1 LRLLS
6 LLHAAGVFLDRI
18 ASFESCKYETLI
30 HPQPARPRVPSCLES
45 SLETTRQAHCQPGL
59 DEEQNMSTTTEARIP
74 RILEQ
79 APDFKAKST
88 HGVIQLSDYT
98 AKGKYVLLFSHPSDF
113 TPVCT
118 TEFIEFA
125 RRADDFE
132 RLNVQLIG
140 VSIDSL
146 YSHIAWVRD
155 IERNAG
161 VEVKFPV
168 IADLDQKVSQAYGLV
183 HEAASDTA
191 TVRAVFAIDPKQN
204 IRAIVYYPMQ
214 LGRNVDELIR
224 IFEGLQTID
233 GNGVSVPANWKLG
246 DPVIVPAPATVED
259 ARKRTNGGGAGLKV
273 ETWYLATKDLAGQGK

>member
-1 LRLLS
+1 
-6 LLHAAGVFLDRI
+6 
-18 ASFESCKYETLI
+18 
-30 HPQPARPRVPSCLES
+30 
-45 SLETTRQAHCQPGL
+45 
-59 DEEQNMSTTTEARIP
+59 MSTESRIP

-98 AKGKYVLLFSHPSDF
+98 SKGKYVLLFSHPSVF

-125 RRADDFE
+125 RRHEEFE

-140 VSIDSL
+140 VSIDSI

-155 IERNAG
+155 IEQHAN

-168 IADLDQKVSQAYGLV
+168 IADLDFKVSQAYGLV
-183 HEAASDTA
+183 HEAVSDTS

-214 LGRNVDELIR
+214 LGRNVDELLR
-224 IFEGLQTID
+224 VFEALQTVD
-233 GNGVSVPANWKLG
+233 GNGVSVPANWRLG
-246 DPVIVPAPATVED
+246 QPVIVPAPVTVED
-259 ARKRTNGGGAGLKV
+259 ARKRLNGGGAGLQV
-273 ETWYLATKDLAGQGK
+273 EAWYLSRKDLTAQVK